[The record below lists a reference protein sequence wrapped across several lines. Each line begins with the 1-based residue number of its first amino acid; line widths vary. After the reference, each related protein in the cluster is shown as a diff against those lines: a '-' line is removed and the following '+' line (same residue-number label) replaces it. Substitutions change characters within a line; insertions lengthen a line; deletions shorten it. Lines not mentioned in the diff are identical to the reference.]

1 MLTQKNKDLNKKT
14 SITFDC
20 TETFKDLTKKAAAK
34 DIQKPSEYIRS
45 LILKDLK
52 EKGLL

>member
-1 MLTQKNKDLNKKT
+1 MLNQSDRLNKKT

-20 TETFKDLTKKAAAK
+20 TNKFKELTKEAAAK

-52 EKGLL
+52 EKQLL